1 MNINHTKRITAVAA
15 LTALL
20 AAGVTA
26 CSDSAP
32 EPVTTPVAT
41 PTVTASPSV
50 TPEPSPEPSV
60 APEDV
65 PSDPDSRFESSGI
78 EQVAEVFGED
88 LAARLVESGWEV
100 GRLSWLGGSIRDLH
114 KPHSREQ
121 VVEGAEWFKD
131 LMTAQAYDRLVSYVN
146 SDDPA
151 TYSKALALIPTVEPD
166 DGLITELDGVEYYVD
181 ATRTATMRFTPS
193 EDVRLGVSDETGL
206 ATYQQDVIVTAY
218 VQDNKVVSIPLTL
231 HLSFAPGADDS
242 TPWLLEHWWLASNGS
257 ATVQDAS

>member
-1 MNINHTKRITAVAA
+1 MNINTKRITAVA

-20 AAGVTA
+20 AAGLTA
-26 CSDSAP
+26 CSKTSEP

-41 PTVTASPSV
+41 PTVTPSPSV
-50 TPEPSPEPSV
+50 APEPSAEPSV

-65 PSDPDSRFESSGI
+65 PTDADERFESSGI

-121 VVEGAEWFKD
+121 VREGAEWFKD

-151 TYSKALALIPTVEPD
+151 TYSKALALIPTVEPE

-181 ATRTATMRFTPS
+181 AARTATMRFTPS
-193 EDVRLGVSDETGL
+193 DDVRLGVSDETGL

-231 HLSFAPGADDS
+231 HLSFAPGATDS